1 MIIMYEEFG
10 LEKLTIENF
19 EKWFD
24 LDVFEKEISK
34 LDFTEIFMKKEE
46 VETIVKNFFFFDL
59 KKIEKKIKEM
69 NFFDPKDFLEVRVM
83 EPSKINELYIINKKI
98 KFYKKNKIET
108 LNEDLLSILGLETLR
123 SKQKRLE
130 ICDFKKMKENL
141 FFIRIFETDMKKYKH
156 TYTKDYHDLIV
167 MLREKKSLEK
177 RKEMTEKINEF
188 FFKILKKEEGD
199 RFENYLL
206 MHVLTKIFNTLLDEK
221 ELAAKI
227 IYKNQRDYEYNPNII
242 INSNVET
249 CYFSE
254 EYFKILKETSFKSFF
269 LNFLETEE
277 KLKKE
282 YKEEIIKILSST

>member
-1 MIIMYEEFG
+1 MIFMYDEFG

-24 LDVFEKEISK
+24 LDIFEEKISK
-34 LDFTEIFMKKEE
+34 LDFTKIFIKKEE
-46 VETIVKNFFFFDL
+46 VETIIKNFFFFDL

-83 EPSKINELYIINKKI
+83 EPSKINEIYIINKKI
-98 KFYKKNKIET
+98 EFYKKNKIET
-108 LNEDLLSILGLETLR
+108 LNEDLLSVLGLEMLR
-123 SKQKRLE
+123 CKQKRLE
-130 ICDFKKMKENL
+130 ICDFKKIKENL
-141 FFIRIFETDMKKYKH
+141 FFIRIFESDMKKYKRM
-156 TYTKDYHDLIV
+156 YTKDYHDLIV

-177 RKEMTEKINEF
+177 RKEITEKINEF
-188 FFKILKKEEGD
+188 FFKILKEKGD
-199 RFENYLL
+199 KFENYLL

-221 ELAAKI
+221 ELTTKI

-254 EYFKILKETSFKSFF
+254 EYFKILKETKFESFF
-269 LNFLETEE
+269 LDILETEG
-277 KLKKE
+277 KLKKK
-282 YKEEIIKILSST
+282 YKEEIMKILSST